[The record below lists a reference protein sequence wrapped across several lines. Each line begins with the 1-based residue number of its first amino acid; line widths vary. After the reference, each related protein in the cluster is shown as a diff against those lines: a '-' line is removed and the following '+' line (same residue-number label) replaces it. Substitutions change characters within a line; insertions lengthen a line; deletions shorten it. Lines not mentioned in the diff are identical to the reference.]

1 MGLCLR
7 LMRII
12 KDIYCKSDG
21 VWFFVLFYVQE
32 IWYNVVQKELFI
44 MKKSLSVFVGL
55 LVALG
60 AVSADA
66 ATNWGT
72 RAGSSVDLSGAPA
85 TRTREKI
92 NYEKY
97 QTRTLTKTYESKDA
111 GDLYYTK
118 PQNRSALYK
127 QYEGA
132 NSSSARVTKTTQRTT
147 RSEKIVNKMRRKYF
161 LAHPFYQPLG
171 GMFGSHTDLSY
182 NNSSYDFTISQTLPV
197 WNQNASE
204 YQNILNGLGG
214 KWDTTGFSIK
224 EDFSYGI
231 TDRVA
236 ILGMLQYDMNEYKFE
251 WDNNWPD
258 DKMDD
263 DGLNLF
269 GFGPQWR
276 FVDTDEWIATASAY
290 FQHQKD
296 ISNNFLVEIK
306 GGYKVSRSTI
316 YGLARGWYL
325 DLDGNTYGNG
335 IDGDAMMYIP
345 YQVGDSN
352 VTYLEAGLGVFSVLN
367 EDWTLNVE
375 AVFGDYDWHNQANI
389 KGAIGWQPND
399 LFALNLYAKVAFYDS
414 VDGKNL
420 DLYWM
425 EPNIKAQ
432 AADGTEFYLDSLTKI
447 GTVEL
452 DNYAETKIG
461 LQVMF
466 QF

>member
-1 MGLCLR
+1 
-7 LMRII
+7 
-12 KDIYCKSDG
+12 
-21 VWFFVLFYVQE
+21 
-32 IWYNVVQKELFI
+32 
-44 MKKSLSVFVGL
+44 MKKSLSVFVSL

-72 RAGSSVDLSGAPA
+72 RAGSSVDLSGAPD

-197 WNQNASE
+197 WNKNASE

-296 ISNNFLVEIK
+296 ISNNFLIELK
-306 GGYKVSRSTI
+306 GGYKVARSTI

>member
-1 MGLCLR
+1 
-7 LMRII
+7 
-12 KDIYCKSDG
+12 
-21 VWFFVLFYVQE
+21 
-32 IWYNVVQKELFI
+32 

-60 AVSADA
+60 AVSAEA

-72 RAGSSVDLSGAPA
+72 RAGSSADLSSAPA

-132 NSSSARVTKTTQRTT
+132 NSSSARATKTTQRTT
-147 RSEKIVNKMRRKYF
+147 RSEKVVNKMRRKYF

-182 NNSSYDFTISQTLPV
+182 NSSSYDFKINQTLPV
-197 WNQNASE
+197 WNENANE
-204 YQNILNGLGG
+204 YQVVLNGLGA
-214 KWDTTGFSIK
+214 KWDMTGFSIK

-231 TDRVA
+231 TDRIA
-236 ILGMLQYDMNEYKFE
+236 ILAMAQYDINEYKFE
-251 WDNNWPD
+251 WDDNSPD

-269 GFGPQWR
+269 GIGGQWR
-276 FVDTDEWIATASAY
+276 FVDTNEWIATASAH

-296 ISNNFLVEIK
+296 VANNFLVELK
-306 GGYKVSRSTI
+306 GGYKVSSSTI
-316 YGLARGWYL
+316 YGLVRGWYV
-325 DLDGNTYGNG
+325 DLDGNSYGNG
-335 IDGDAMMYIP
+335 VEGTDENGNMVMTYIP
-345 YQVGDSN
+345 YQVGDSS
-352 VTYLEAGLGVFSVLN
+352 VMYVEGGLGVFSVLN

-375 AVFGDYDWHNQANI
+375 AIFGDYDWHNQGNI

-399 LFALNLYAKVAFYDS
+399 WFALNLYAKVAFYDS
-414 VDGKNL
+414 ADGKDL

-425 EPNIKAQ
+425 ENGITAQ
-432 AADGTEFYLDSLTKI
+432 APDGTEFNLDSLTKI

>member
-1 MGLCLR
+1 
-7 LMRII
+7 
-12 KDIYCKSDG
+12 
-21 VWFFVLFYVQE
+21 
-32 IWYNVVQKELFI
+32 

-55 LVALG
+55 LVAFG

-72 RAGSSVDLSGAPA
+72 RAGSSADLSGAPA

-147 RSEKIVNKMRRKYF
+147 RSEQVVNKMRRKYF

-182 NNSSYDFTISQTLPV
+182 NNSSYDFTMSL
-197 WNQNASE
+197 NQ
-204 YQNILNGLGG
+204 GDVTG
-214 KWDTTGFSIK
+214 KWDMSGFSIK

-251 WDNNWPD
+251 WDDGSPD

-269 GFGPQWR
+269 GLGAQWR

-296 ISNNFLVEIK
+296 ISNNFLIELK
-306 GGYKVSRSTI
+306 GGYKVSKSTI
-316 YGLARGWYL
+316 YGLARGWYV
-325 DLDGNTYGNG
+325 DLDGNSYGNG
-335 IDGDAMMYIP
+335 VVGNDSAGNTQALYIP
-345 YQVGDSN
+345 YYVGDGN
-352 VTYLEAGLGVFSVLN
+352 VAYLEAGLGVFSVLN

-375 AVFGDYDWHNQANI
+375 AVFGDYDWHNQGSI

-414 VDGKNL
+414 ADSKTKDIWYQSADLGKP
-420 DLYWM
+420 DW
-425 EPNIKAQ
+425 
-432 AADGTEFYLDSLTKI
+432 TKI
-447 GTVEL
+447 GTVKL

>member
-1 MGLCLR
+1 
-7 LMRII
+7 
-12 KDIYCKSDG
+12 
-21 VWFFVLFYVQE
+21 
-32 IWYNVVQKELFI
+32 

-72 RAGSSVDLSGAPA
+72 RAGSSADLSSAPA

-132 NSSSARVTKTTQRTT
+132 NSSSARATKTTQRTT
-147 RSEKIVNKMRRKYF
+147 RSEKVVNKMRRKYF

-182 NNSSYDFTISQTLPV
+182 NNSSYDFKINQNLPV
-197 WNQNASE
+197 WNANANA
-204 YQNILNGLGG
+204 YQAVLNGLGA
-214 KWDTTGFSIK
+214 KWDMTGFSIK

-231 TDRVA
+231 TDRIAV
-236 ILGMLQYDMNEYKFE
+236 LGMLQYDMNEYKFE
-251 WDNNWPD
+251 WDDNSPD

-269 GFGPQWR
+269 GIGGQWR

-296 ISNNFLVEIK
+296 VANNFLVELK
-306 GGYKVSRSTI
+306 GGYKVSSSTI
-316 YGLARGWYL
+316 YGLVRGWYV
-325 DLDGNTYGNG
+325 DLDGNSYGNG
-335 IDGDAMMYIP
+335 LEGTDESGNAVMTYIP
-345 YQVGDSN
+345 YQVGDSS
-352 VTYLEAGLGVFSVLN
+352 VMYVEGGLGVFSVLN

-375 AVFGDYDWHNQANI
+375 AIFGDYDWHNQGNI

-399 LFALNLYAKVAFYDS
+399 WFALNLYAKVAFYDS
-414 VDGKNL
+414 ADGKDL

-425 EPNIKAQ
+425 EKGITAQ
-432 AADGTEFYLDSLTKI
+432 APDGTELSLDSLTKI

-452 DNYAETKIG
+452 DSYAETKIG

>member
-1 MGLCLR
+1 
-7 LMRII
+7 
-12 KDIYCKSDG
+12 
-21 VWFFVLFYVQE
+21 
-32 IWYNVVQKELFI
+32 
-44 MKKSLSVFVGL
+44 MKKSLSVIVGL
-55 LVALG
+55 LVSLG

-72 RAGSSVDLSGAPA
+72 RAGSSADLSSAPA
-85 TRTREKI
+85 TRTREKV

-132 NSSSARVTKTTQRTT
+132 NSSSARATKTTQRTT
-147 RSEKIVNKMRRKYF
+147 RSEKVVNKMRRKYF

-182 NNSSYDFTISQTLPV
+182 NSSSYDFTINQTVPV
-197 WNQNASE
+197 IDQGGNAS
-204 YQNILNGLGG
+204 LVWNGLGG
-214 KWDTTGFSIK
+214 KWDMTGFSVK

-231 TDRVA
+231 TDRIAV
-236 ILGMLQYDMNEYKFE
+236 LGMLQYDMNEYKFE
-251 WDNNWPD
+251 WDDDSPD

-263 DGLNLF
+263 DGFNMF
-269 GFGPQWR
+269 GLGAQWR
-276 FVDTDEWIATASAY
+276 FADTTEWIATASAY

-296 ISNNFLVEIK
+296 ISNNFLIELK
-306 GGYKVSRSTI
+306 GGYKVSTSTI
-316 YGLARGWYL
+316 YGLARGWYI
-325 DLDGNTYGNG
+325 DLDGNSYGNG
-335 IDGDAMMYIP
+335 ISDKNALGGVSTMYIP
-345 YQVGDSN
+345 YQVGDSSAM
-352 VTYLEAGLGVFSVLN
+352 YLEAGLGVFSVLN

-375 AVFGDYDWHNQANI
+375 AVFGDYDWHNQGTI

-399 LFALNLYAKVAFYDS
+399 WFALNLYAKMAFYDS
-414 VDGKNL
+414 ADGKNL
-420 DLYWM
+420 GFYWM
-425 EPNIKAQ
+425 EPDAQ
-432 AADGTEFYLDSLTKI
+432 YQDAEGNLQYLTDFTKL

-452 DNYAETKIG
+452 ENYAETKFG

>member
-1 MGLCLR
+1 
-7 LMRII
+7 
-12 KDIYCKSDG
+12 
-21 VWFFVLFYVQE
+21 
-32 IWYNVVQKELFI
+32 

-72 RAGSSVDLSGAPA
+72 RAGSSADLSGAPA

-132 NSSSARVTKTTQRTT
+132 NSSSARATKTTQRTT
-147 RSEKIVNKMRRKYF
+147 RSEKVVNKMRRKYF

-182 NNSSYDFTISQTLPV
+182 NSSSYDFKINQTLPV
-197 WNQNASE
+197 WNENANE
-204 YQNILNGLGG
+204 YQVVLNGLGA
-214 KWDTTGFSIK
+214 KWDMTGFSIK

-231 TDRVA
+231 TDRIA
-236 ILGMLQYDMNEYKFE
+236 ILAMAQYDINEYKFE
-251 WDNNWPD
+251 WDDNSPD

-269 GFGPQWR
+269 GIGGQWR

-296 ISNNFLVEIK
+296 VANNFLVELK
-306 GGYKVSRSTI
+306 GGYKVSSSTI
-316 YGLARGWYL
+316 YGLVRGWYV
-325 DLDGNTYGNG
+325 DLDGNSYGNG
-335 IDGDAMMYIP
+335 VEGTDENGNAVMTYIP
-345 YQVGDSN
+345 YQVGDSS
-352 VTYLEAGLGVFSVLN
+352 VMYVEGGLGVFSVLN

-375 AVFGDYDWHNQANI
+375 AIFGDYDWHNQGNI

-399 LFALNLYAKVAFYDS
+399 WFALNLYAKVAFYDS
-414 VDGKNL
+414 ADGKDL

-425 EPNIKAQ
+425 ENGITAQ
-432 AADGTEFYLDSLTKI
+432 APDGTEFNLDSLTKI

>member
-1 MGLCLR
+1 
-7 LMRII
+7 
-12 KDIYCKSDG
+12 
-21 VWFFVLFYVQE
+21 
-32 IWYNVVQKELFI
+32 

-72 RAGSSVDLSGAPA
+72 RAGSSADLSSAPA

-132 NSSSARVTKTTQRTT
+132 NSSSARATKTTQRTT

-182 NNSSYDFTISQTLPV
+182 NSSSYDFKINQTLPV
-197 WNQNASE
+197 WNEKANE
-204 YQNILNGLGG
+204 YQVVLNGLGA
-214 KWDTTGFSIK
+214 KWDMTGFSIK

-231 TDRVA
+231 TDRIA
-236 ILGMLQYDMNEYKFE
+236 ILAMAQYDINEYKFE
-251 WDNNWPD
+251 WDDNSPD

-269 GFGPQWR
+269 GIGGQWR
-276 FVDTDEWIATASAY
+276 FVDTNEWIATASAH

-296 ISNNFLVEIK
+296 VANNFLVELK
-306 GGYKVSRSTI
+306 GGYKVSSSTI
-316 YGLARGWYL
+316 YGLVRGWYV
-325 DLDGNTYGNG
+325 DLDGNSYGNG
-335 IDGDAMMYIP
+335 VEGTDENGNMVMTYIP
-345 YQVGDSN
+345 YQVGDSS
-352 VTYLEAGLGVFSVLN
+352 VMYVEGGLGVFSVLN

-375 AVFGDYDWHNQANI
+375 AIFGDYDWHNQGNI

-399 LFALNLYAKVAFYDS
+399 WFALNLYVKTAFYDS
-414 VDGKNL
+414 ANDKDL

-425 EPNIKAQ
+425 EPSIQAQ
-432 AADGTEFYLDSLTKI
+432 AADGTEFYLDHLTQI
-447 GTVEL
+447 GTVKL
-452 DNYAETKIG
+452 DNYAETSIG
-461 LQVMF
+461 VQAIF